1 MSALRPDLVLL
12 PGLLND
18 AELWRAQLADLSDL
32 AQCHVGDYSHAETMR
47 AAAERVLEMAPPR
60 FALAGF
66 SLGGYVAQEI
76 LRIAPQ
82 RVQRLA
88 LLDTSCLPDTPA
100 RAQQRRAQEAA
111 VRKGAFHGFGEA
123 LARAYL
129 DASHHHD
136 AALVARIR
144 AMTQRLGAEVFLRQS
159 GFAREDGSELLRAF
173 SHPSLVLCGEHDGIT
188 PPALHER
195 MTALLPDAVL
205 VQVPRA
211 GHLTP
216 LEQPEQVSAAMR
228 AWLLR

>member
-1 MSALRPDLVLL
+1 MNRPRPDLVLL

-18 AELWRAQLADLSDL
+18 ADLWRAQLADLADL
-32 AQCHVGDYSHAETMR
+32 ADCQVGDFSSVDSMR
-47 AAAERVLEMAPPR
+47 AAAGQVLDTAPPT

-88 LLDTSCLPDTPA
+88 LLDTSYQPDSPA
-100 RAQQRRAQEAA
+100 RAQQRRGQQAA
-111 VRKGAFHGFGEA
+111 VRRGAFHGFGET
-123 LARAYL
+123 LMRAYT
-129 DASHHHD
+129 DPSHHGD
-136 AALVARIR
+136 AALMERIR

-159 GFAREDGSELLRAF
+159 AFEREDGSAVLRAF
-173 SHPSLVLCGEHDGIT
+173 DRPALVLVGEHDGIT
-188 PPALHER
+188 PPAVHEQ
-195 MTALLPDAVL
+195 MAALLPDATL
-205 VQVPRA
+205 VRVAQA

-216 LEQPEQVSAAMR
+216 LEQPEAVSAALR